1 MDKSTEHGWVKAPRA
16 GLSTHGSG
24 FLLYSVPKVD
34 KEAVLVEVQKYS
46 VVFKMAVISVHSV
59 GSGPQTSPRPLSTL
73 ARVN

>member
-24 FLLYSVPKVD
+24 FLLYSVPK
-34 KEAVLVEVQKYS
+34 AVLVEVQKYL